1 MQIEIALCMDYDEI
15 TDSYFVKGGMNLER
29 GKLVLE
35 RDFSELGALQSAHT
49 IRYCCES
56 DESGC
61 ELLSSPPTLCVQPK
75 KQVSTRT
82 SAKIIQILF
91 IWKPPLW
98 FYCVLGLRKIF
109 VSI

>member
-1 MQIEIALCMDYDEI
+1 MQIEIALFIDYDEI

-35 RDFSELGALQSAHT
+35 REFSELGALQSAHT

-61 ELLSSPPTLCVQPK
+61 EFSLWDGCKLERWRAKCTGSQGELLLRFLFENA
-75 KQVSTRT
+75 VSRENW
-82 SAKIIQILF
+82 IDILQDCME
-91 IWKPPLW
+91 
-98 FYCVLGLRKIF
+98 YV
-109 VSI
+109 